1 MNKIALTISSETEF
15 FESKRLFCLAFLPM
29 LNKMGSDYTKYKL
42 NTIFSE
48 ATFSL
53 FPDNLTPEN
62 LEATVMNFKIENV
75 KFK

>member
-1 MNKIALTISSETEF
+1 
-15 FESKRLFCLAFLPM
+15 
-29 LNKMGSDYTKYKL
+29 MGSDYTKYKL